1 LYHLLMTFAENAWD
15 LPSHKFSRERFGE
28 YTSEALLERF
38 GNLTESAIE
47 ELKSFPALFA
57 YEGKKHDTR
66 VGYIRK
72 IQVFGKLVRVNY
84 EFEESIAP
92 IPYAKLV
99 PVMTQLDIDEFEF
112 RRTHWAIKDEDLLE
126 ILRSAKLTDQVSPE
140 EPKRLDGM
148 QFKVALSFPGERRD
162 YVSAVVSELKRQLV
176 SRGSVFYDRDF
187 TAQLARPNLDT
198 LLQKVYANNS
208 DLIVVFL
215 CAEYEEKQWC
225 GLEWRAIRE
234 IIKNR
239 KYDSIMFMRFDNS
252 TVQGVFSHDGYVDL
266 TEYTPVQAASL
277 IVERVRLNDLS
288 KNSD

>member
-1 LYHLLMTFAENAWD
+1 MYHLLMTFEENAWD

-57 YEGKKHDTR
+57 YEGKKHDTQ

-92 IPYAKLV
+92 IPYVKLA
-99 PVMTQLDIDEFEF
+99 PIMAQLDIDEFEF
-112 RRTHWAIKDEDLLE
+112 RRTHWAIKDENLLE
-126 ILRSAKLTDQVSPE
+126 ILRLAQLINQVSPI
-140 EPKRLDGM
+140 EPKRVEDM
-148 QFKVALSFPGERRD
+148 KFKVALSFPGEKRD
-162 YVSAVVSELKRQLV
+162 YVGAVAEELKQHLIHK
-176 SRGSVFYDRDF
+176 SVFYDRDF
-187 TAQLARPNLDT
+187 TAQLARPNLDV
-198 LLQKVYANNS
+198 LLQKIYLENS
-208 DLIVVFL
+208 DLVVVFL
-215 CAEYEEKQWC
+215 CADYERKQWC

-239 KYDSIMFMRFDNS
+239 KDDSIMFMRFDNS
-252 TVQGVFSHDGYVDL
+252 IVQGVFSHDGYVDL
-266 TEYTPVQAASL
+266 TEYTPVQASNL
-277 IVERVRLNDLS
+277 IIERVRLNDNP
-288 KNSD
+288 KNPE